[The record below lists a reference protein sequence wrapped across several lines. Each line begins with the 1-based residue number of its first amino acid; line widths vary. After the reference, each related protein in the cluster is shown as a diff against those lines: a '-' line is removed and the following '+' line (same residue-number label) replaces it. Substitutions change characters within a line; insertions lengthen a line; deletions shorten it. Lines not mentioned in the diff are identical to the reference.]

1 MTMPGDDPVGAAHL
15 RDVGVIGLGAMGS
28 PVARAL
34 LTAGYRVLGHDVDA
48 VRVAR
53 LTGLGGEAAASPAE
67 VIAGAPVVL
76 SMLPSAAALAKV
88 CDDIAAGSSGRVPP
102 DAVLAELSTLGRAT
116 KVDARD
122 RLAPLGISVLDC
134 GLSGTA
140 SQAEQGDLVV
150 YASGDRAAFERC
162 GGAFDAMG
170 RSIHYLGEFGAG
182 AATKLVANHL
192 VALHIAAAAEA
203 LLMAQRAGLDLDV
216 TLAALTDGAGT
227 SRMLEVRG
235 PTMVSGAYLPA
246 SMRMELFLKDLGLI
260 EALGAEVGSPL
271 PLLAAVAAAYRAAV
285 AAGMGAL
292 DTAAMFTWLEDRS
305 HD

>member
-1 MTMPGDDPVGAAHL
+1 MTVPGNDPVSASQ
-15 RDVGVIGLGAMGS
+15 RQVVGVIGLGAMGL

-34 LTAGYRVLGHDVDA
+34 LAAGHRVPGYDVDP
-48 VRVAR
+48 VRVMR
-53 LTGLGGEAAASPAE
+53 LAELGGEAAPSPAA
-67 VIAGAPVVL
+67 VIASAPIVL
-76 SMLPSAAALAKV
+76 TMLPSAADLATV
-88 CDDIAAGSSGRVPP
+88 CDDIAAGPAGCVPP
-102 DAVLAELSTLGRAT
+102 GAVLVELSTLGRAT

-122 RLAPLGISVLDC
+122 RLAPFGITVLDC
-134 GLSGTA
+134 ALSGTA

-150 YASGDRAAFERC
+150 YVSGDRAASERC
-162 GGAFDAMG
+162 TGALDVIG

-216 TLAALTDGAGT
+216 TLSALTDGAGT

-235 PTMVSGAYLPA
+235 PAMVSGAYVPA
-246 SMRMELFLKDLGLI
+246 SMRMELFLKDLNLI

-271 PLLAAVAAAYRAAV
+271 PLFAAVAAAYRAAA

-292 DTAAMFTWLEDRS
+292 DTAAMFTWLKERPLG
-305 HD
+305 

>member
-1 MTMPGDDPVGAAHL
+1 MSASGGEA
-15 RDVGVIGLGAMGS
+15 VGVIGLGAMGS
-28 PVARAL
+28 AAARAL
-34 LTAGYRVLGHDVDA
+34 LAAGRRVLGYDVDP
-48 VRVAR
+48 VRVVGLAE
-53 LTGLGGEAAASPAE
+53 LGGEAAPSPAE

-76 SMLPSAAALAKV
+76 SMLPSADVLADV
-88 CDDIAAGSSGRVPP
+88 CDGIAAGSAGRVPP
-102 DAVLAELSTLGRAT
+102 DAVLAELSTFGRAT
-116 KVDARD
+116 KADARD
-122 RLAPLGISVLDC
+122 RLAPLGITVLDC
-134 GLSGTA
+134 ALSGTA

-162 GGAFDAMG
+162 TGAFDAIA
-170 RSIHYLGEFGAG
+170 RSIHYLGAFGAG

-216 TLAALTDGAGT
+216 TLTALTDGAGT

-235 PTMVSGAYLPA
+235 PAMISGAYVPA

-271 PLLAAVAAAYRAAV
+271 PLIAVVAAAYRDAV

-292 DTAAMFTWLEDRS
+292 DTAAMFTWLQDRPR
-305 HD
+305 DQP